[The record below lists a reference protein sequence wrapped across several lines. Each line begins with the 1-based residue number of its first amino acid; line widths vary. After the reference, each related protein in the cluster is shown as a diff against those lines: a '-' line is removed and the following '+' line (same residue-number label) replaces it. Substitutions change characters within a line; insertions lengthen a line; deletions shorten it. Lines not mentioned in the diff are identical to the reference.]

1 MKKPMSAEV
10 YQSNNAKVFHL
21 RKLQILDLS
30 HNNISTVPD
39 DVGLMYSLMFLAI
52 ESNQIKRLP
61 TCMGEM
67 SRLQKLKVGSKSMEF
82 PPPEVFVP
90 NPLGASPGGPPVEE
104 ARQICSQVKLFL
116 REYKQR
122 EMLGRETPDLR

>member
-1 MKKPMSAEV
+1 M
-10 YQSNNAKVFHL
+10 H
-21 RKLQILDLS
+21 
-30 HNNISTVPD
+30 
-39 DVGLMYSLMFLAI
+39 SLMFLAI

-82 PPPEVFVP
+82 PPPEIFVP
-90 NPLGASPGGPPVEE
+90 NPLGASPGGQQIEE

-122 EMLGRETPDLR
+122 EMLGRQTPDFR